1 MSIILEKYA
10 KQFVYPTPFEL
21 HYSDSH
27 KDKYLFNED
36 YICGNDVDPDLAAH
50 MTIIKH
56 RGVCLYGRGIDDVFS
71 DVPRGYYIDSILRDI
86 KNAEDDILD
95 NPVYIIL
102 NLCRVLYFIKENVIS
117 SKLEG
122 GIWGK
127 NILSE
132 KYKSLIEDA
141 LNVYIK
147 KSDEMTYEKDIYIK
161 FSCYML
167 NEINMNMMKNK
178 RSI

>member
-102 NLCRVLYFIKENVIS
+102 NLCRVLYFIKEKVIS

-161 FSCYML
+161 ISCYML